1 MLLGQTICCLQP
13 DFQKKEMSKDMEMDL
28 TTGNGIISSFTSSM
42 LQQPHVVQ
50 VVEVLTGVARMLLAI
65 LE

>member
-1 MLLGQTICCLQP
+1 MFLGQTICYLQP
-13 DFQKKEMSKDMEMDL
+13 DFQKKEISKDMEMDL

-65 LE
+65 VE